1 MKLDYT
7 EMVAAIAI
15 AILSIIFI
23 CAFLVLIVI
32 CKRQR
37 LYYKSTSC
45 DGEDSI
51 MSRPEVMLIE
61 PEKFESELDEASLIR
76 NLEQILTNEQWIY
89 DVTGLV
95 PHCIAVLKIC
105 RTLTERLTALAIG
118 PMRTSNVGLTRIVES
133 ARKISSRV
141 DDMVRSMCPPLDPR
155 LLEARAAA
163 LTLAVTQLTIITRY
177 ECNEN
182 DKLLTWIDKCL
193 SEMDKHTW
201 VLREAALIQESTS
214 KMQTNGSVG
223 LNYEH
228 I

>member
-15 AILSIIFI
+15 AILSVIFI

-45 DGEDSI
+45 DGEESI

-61 PEKFESELDEASLIR
+61 PDKFESELGEVTLIP
-76 NLEQILTNEQWIY
+76 NLEEILADEQWIY
-89 DVTGLV
+89 DATGLI
-95 PHCIAVLKIC
+95 PHCIEVLKIC
-105 RTLTERLTALAIG
+105 RSLTERLTALAIG
-118 PMRTSNVGLTRIVES
+118 PMRTSNIGLMRIVES
-133 ARKISSRV
+133 ARKISCRV

-177 ECNEN
+177 ECDKN

-193 SEMDKHTW
+193 SEMDQHTL
-201 VLREAALIQESTS
+201 VLREAALMQETSS
-214 KMQTNGSVG
+214 KMQTSS
-223 LNYEH
+223 
-228 I
+228 